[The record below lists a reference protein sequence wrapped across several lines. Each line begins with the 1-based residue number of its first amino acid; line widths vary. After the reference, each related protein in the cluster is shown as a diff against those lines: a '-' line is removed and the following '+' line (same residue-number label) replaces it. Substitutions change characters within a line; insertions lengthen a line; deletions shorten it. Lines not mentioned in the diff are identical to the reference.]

1 MPQRIIQ
8 ARRTRHWVSTQP
20 DIGKKYYG
28 IADLVLEVSADTD
41 EPALIDQ
48 SVAAQVTKSELQT
61 PTRQPSLPPG
71 VGIEIARQIAAGR
84 LSEKLGIGLTRRRR

>member
-1 MPQRIIQ
+1 M
-8 ARRTRHWVSTQP
+8 STQP

-61 PTRQPSLPPG
+61 RDARAF
-71 VGIEIARQIAAGR
+71 IASRCWD
-84 LSEKLGIGLTRRRR
+84 